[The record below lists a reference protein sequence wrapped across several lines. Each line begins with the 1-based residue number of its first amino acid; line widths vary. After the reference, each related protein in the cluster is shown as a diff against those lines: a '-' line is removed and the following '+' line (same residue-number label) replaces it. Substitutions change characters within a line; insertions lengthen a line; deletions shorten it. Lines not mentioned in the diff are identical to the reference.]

1 MPNPFVLY
9 SWAITTTT
17 HVTPAYHWTIVFQCS
32 KGIGRGT
39 YTANIHQQML
49 HCWRI
54 TTSQA
59 EIHPKKTKLRIS
71 LHYSSLLL
79 GNLYTHFYTPQNL
92 FKKILEIHRNNPNL
106 NLQGPSYPGLLH
118 HRWPPVHHPWGQQG
132 HQSWCTHSGHLENVA
147 TQYLSYLS
155 NVRIMVTLYPN
166 SKVAKQEYT
175 KHPQTALK
183 LFLQVLEIRAEK
195 LIH

>member
-59 EIHPKKTKLRIS
+59 EIHPKKLNYVS
-71 LHYSSLLL
+71 VSSTVAYFL
-79 GNLYTHFYTPQNL
+79 GIYIPIFTPPKTF

-147 TQYLSYLS
+147 TQHLSYLS
-155 NVRIMVTLYPN
+155 NVRITVTLYQN
-166 SKVAKQEYT
+166 SKVAKKKNIYKTSTDSIEAPF
-175 KHPQTALK
+175 K
-183 LFLQVLEIRAEK
+183 F
-195 LIH
+195 